1 MPISTRGA
9 GAAAPMVMDRES
21 GGAAMELE
29 AEPELC
35 EQVGRGDASS
45 SDARAMKKLLE
56 DSAEMPR
63 LQVELEESRDELE
76 TTWEL
81 VVARDKQVDLLEQL
95 LASRE
100 CLVRMQAEKLGI
112 PDPLVV

>member
-1 MPISTRGA
+1 MMQKHSARSSLSKRA
-9 GAAAPMVMDRES
+9 GARSLLMLLFLAL
-21 GGAAMELE
+21 GAL
-29 AEPELC
+29 
-35 EQVGRGDASS
+35 DAVR
-45 SDARAMKKLLE
+45 DMKKLLE

-63 LQVELEESRDELE
+63 LQGELEESRDELE

-100 CLVRMQAEKLGI
+100 CLLE
-112 PDPLVV
+112 

>member
-1 MPISTRGA
+1 MLLFLALGA
-9 GAAAPMVMDRES
+9 
-21 GGAAMELE
+21 L
-29 AEPELC
+29 
-35 EQVGRGDASS
+35 DAVR
-45 SDARAMKKLLE
+45 DMKKLLE

-63 LQVELEESRDELE
+63 LQGELEESRDELE

-100 CLVRMQAEKLGI
+100 CLLE
-112 PDPLVV
+112 